1 MESLPEG
8 WVSAISKTD
17 GLEYYYKALDNSSVC
32 WIHPSKHYSLY
43 GDSEF
48 VKKCIEAYFADAG
61 VHASGSYG
69 TVKVVSVK
77 NTRYFVKRMYVESRA
92 TDTMK
97 DAIYY
102 IYSRHNVVE
111 NEIKVAFEL
120 TEKIPQYVSNI
131 KGAQIIMS
139 PNQTEQGVFPIE
151 AFLIFEGPTGMNLHQ
166 YLKVRPPRMYS
177 ELYDTVYCMVKNAQV
192 ALNNAGYVHRDIKPD
207 NIYVLLDEIGNP
219 IGCKLIDF
227 GFTVKKGSVVPRVG
241 TPQYTPKHISNHLWH
256 PLEVSTS
263 QNDYSSDVI
272 WTRDFKK
279 DPASKPAC
287 SIVAESND
295 FEVDLGGGANAESYN
310 SESNAKEVPM
320 RNPTGP
326 PSLRK
331 ISSFKKGG
339 RKTYKKISKLKRTYK
354 QRSKPFGRKL

>member
-8 WVSAISKTD
+8 WASAISKKD
-17 GLEYYYKALDNSSVC
+17 GLEYYYKAEDNSDVS

-48 VKKCIEAYFADAG
+48 VRKCIEAYFADAG

-77 NTRYFVKRMYVESRA
+77 NTTYFVKRMYVESRVI
-92 TDTMK
+92 DTMK
-97 DAIYY
+97 HAIHY
-102 IYSRHNVVE
+102 IYSRHNLVE

-131 KGAQIIMS
+131 KGAQITMS
-139 PNQTEQGVFPIE
+139 PNQTEEGVFAID
-151 AFLIFEGPTGMNLHQ
+151 AFLIFEGPTGMNLEQ
-166 YLKVRPPRMYS
+166 YLKVKPPRMYS
-177 ELYDTVYCMVKNAQV
+177 DLYDTVYCMVKNAQV
-192 ALNNAGYVHRDIKPD
+192 ALNNTGYVHRDIKPD
-207 NIYVLLDEIGNP
+207 NIYVLLDEMGNP

-241 TPQYTPKHISNHLWH
+241 TPTYTPQHITNYLWH

-279 DPASKPAC
+279 DPAYKPAC
-287 SIVAESND
+287 SVVAESND
-295 FEVDLGGGANAESYN
+295 FELGYGANAESYKP
-310 SESNAKEVPM
+310 ESNANEVPG
-320 RNPTGP
+320 RNPTGAA
-326 PSLRK
+326 SLRQ
-331 ISSFKKGG
+331 ISFFKKGG
-339 RKTYKKISKLKRTYK
+339 RKTYKKNSKLKRTYK
-354 QRSKPFGRKL
+354 QRSRSSRKKL